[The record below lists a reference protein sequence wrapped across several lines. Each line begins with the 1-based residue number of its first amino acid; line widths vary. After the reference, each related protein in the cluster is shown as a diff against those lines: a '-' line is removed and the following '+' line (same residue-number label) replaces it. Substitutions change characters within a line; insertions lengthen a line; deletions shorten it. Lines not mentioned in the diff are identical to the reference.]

1 MTPSH
6 STHPSNAGTIRY
18 RYYVCSSA
26 QKKGWHTCP
35 TKSIPAVEVERYVV
49 GQIAA
54 IGRDPAVLQ
63 ETIRQARVR
72 DEERLAELDAERRNL
87 DREMARW
94 HAEVGKLPPN
104 CRRTTRRMARLAD
117 LQERV
122 GLAEDR
128 ATRVRVEAAAI
139 RRRRID
145 DDDIALAL
153 SVFDPVWESLTPAEQ
168 ARVVHLLVER
178 VDYDRSKGKVTIT
191 LQPTGIK
198 TLAEELDG
206 GRKEKRA

>member
-1 MTPSH
+1 MTPIHTTRHKTKS
-6 STHPSNAGTIRY
+6 Y

-35 TKSIPAVEVERYVV
+35 SKSIPAGQIEALVV
-49 GQIAA
+49 GQVRG
-54 IGRDPAVLQ
+54 IGRDPTVLQ

-87 DREMARW
+87 DREQARW
-94 HAEVGKLPPN
+94 HAEVGKLPPLPQDDP
-104 CRRTTRRMARLAD
+104 TLARLAD
-117 LQERV
+117 LQERIR
-122 GLAEDR
+122 LAEAR
-128 ATRVRVEAAAI
+128 AARVREEAAAV

-145 DDDIALAL
+145 DDDVALAL

-178 VDYDRSKGKVTIT
+178 VDYDGSKGKVTIT
-191 LQPTGIK
+191 FQPTGIK
-198 TLAEELDG
+198 TLAEERAESG
-206 GRKEKRA
+206 PKEKTA